1 MFLLCLFAFFLDRI
15 RDYLGS
21 KILERKNERS
31 GMLHITL
38 VKLFSIALVQTVFVH
53 FATCDEYPYTRYFR
67 NSNVTFLSNGML
79 SKEF

>member
-1 MFLLCLFAFFLDRI
+1 
-15 RDYLGS
+15 
-21 KILERKNERS
+21 
-31 GMLHITL
+31 MLHITL
-38 VKLFSIALVQTVFVH
+38 VKLFSIALIQTVFVH